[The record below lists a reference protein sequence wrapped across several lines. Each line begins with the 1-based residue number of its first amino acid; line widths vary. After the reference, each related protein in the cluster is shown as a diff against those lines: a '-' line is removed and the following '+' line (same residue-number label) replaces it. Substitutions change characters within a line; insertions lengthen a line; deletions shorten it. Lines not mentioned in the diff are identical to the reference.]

1 MAINTPD
8 PKPDA
13 RAADARDSF
22 AVYQGRLAA
31 SDQRHSADTRI
42 LWRIIRL
49 ALRYRLRVAVAIGA
63 TIVAAVFQLAIPP
76 LLGNAVD
83 SALGL
88 LRGGAAEADAARDAL
103 THAALL
109 LLGASVLRGAFTL
122 IHNYNGEAIGHL
134 LSYDL
139 RLAFYN
145 KLQTLSFSFHDQVH
159 SGELITRGMLDVEG
173 VRMFINTGLLRLI
186 LLTVLIGIG
195 AYLLLSTDLL
205 LGLLSLSF
213 VPFVAW
219 QSSVARLKLRT
230 MWLTLQERMAAL
242 GQIMDENLTGIRVV
256 RAFGAEPYEIE
267 KYDVAS
273 EEAMTVARKRIKTRV
288 ASTTVMTF
296 AYFVAMGLVL
306 WVGGLRVLDGSMTVG
321 TLTVF
326 LTFITIL
333 QAPVRQL
340 GLLVNS
346 IARASTCGSRL
357 FVVLDLVPVIGDQRD
372 APALDLREGTVRFE
386 DVSFSYT
393 GDGAPP
399 VLRGVS
405 FEVGRGKTLGIV
417 GPPGS
422 GKSTIAN
429 LLPRYYDPTDGQIT
443 IDGQDI
449 RDVHIAS
456 LRQAVCVVQ
465 QDPFLFTASLEN
477 NIAYGNPWA
486 DDEMIQGAASVA
498 QIDGFVDQLPDGFG
512 TLVGER
518 GVSLS
523 GGQKQRVAIARA
535 AMLRSA
541 VLIFDDSTAAIDAE
555 TEQRIRA
562 ALKPHM
568 ENCATIVI
576 SHRLGA
582 LRHAD
587 EIVFL
592 EAGRIVERGTH
603 DALIAEDG
611 RYAALHALQNQDG
624 EDVEALPGAAE

>member
-1 MAINTPD
+1 MAINAPD
-8 PKPDA
+8 PNPDA
-13 RAADARDSF
+13 RTADPRDSF

-49 ALRYRLRVAVAIGA
+49 ALRYRLRVAVAIAA

-88 LRGGAAEADAARDAL
+88 LRGGASEADAARDAL
-103 THAALL
+103 TYAALL

-159 SGELITRGMLDVEG
+159 TGELITRGMLDVEG

-296 AYFVAMGLVL
+296 AYFVAMGLV
-306 WVGGLRVLDGSMTVG
+306 
-321 TLTVF
+321 
-326 LTFITIL
+326 
-333 QAPVRQL
+333 
-340 GLLVNS
+340 
-346 IARASTCGSRL
+346 
-357 FVVLDLVPVIGDQRD
+357 
-372 APALDLREGTVRFE
+372 
-386 DVSFSYT
+386 
-393 GDGAPP
+393 
-399 VLRGVS
+399 
-405 FEVGRGKTLGIV
+405 
-417 GPPGS
+417 
-422 GKSTIAN
+422 
-429 LLPRYYDPTDGQIT
+429 
-443 IDGQDI
+443 
-449 RDVHIAS
+449 
-456 LRQAVCVVQ
+456 
-465 QDPFLFTASLEN
+465 
-477 NIAYGNPWA
+477 
-486 DDEMIQGAASVA
+486 
-498 QIDGFVDQLPDGFG
+498 
-512 TLVGER
+512 
-518 GVSLS
+518 
-523 GGQKQRVAIARA
+523 
-535 AMLRSA
+535 
-541 VLIFDDSTAAIDAE
+541 
-555 TEQRIRA
+555 
-562 ALKPHM
+562 
-568 ENCATIVI
+568 
-576 SHRLGA
+576 
-582 LRHAD
+582 
-587 EIVFL
+587 
-592 EAGRIVERGTH
+592 
-603 DALIAEDG
+603 
-611 RYAALHALQNQDG
+611 
-624 EDVEALPGAAE
+624 